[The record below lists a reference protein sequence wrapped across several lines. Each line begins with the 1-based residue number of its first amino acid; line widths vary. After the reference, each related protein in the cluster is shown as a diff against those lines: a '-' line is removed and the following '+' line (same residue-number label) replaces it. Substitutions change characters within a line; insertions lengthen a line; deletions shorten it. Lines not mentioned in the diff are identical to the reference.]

1 MIFKIYKLLIFL
13 NNLLISI
20 ILSILNINLFLK
32 KKSYNVILY
41 YRVGRVG
48 DCAVSIPCIKAI
60 KDQFPKSK
68 LIVFTSIK
76 SLNSPSFL
84 DFKDLLNYVDVFESY
99 DHKKDN
105 LFYLIRKL
113 RGYKIDL
120 WINSSQ
126 DLTNIYSEIRNI
138 CFAKICFSRKIFG
151 SEVNTIKFLAK
162 YLRNINFIPE
172 KNRLLKNLKK
182 IGINDKPTDNEFL
195 IFDKKNYLN
204 LNTKITKIKLDRNVL
219 AISPG
224 ANKKAN
230 IWNIENFINIAHYWV
245 NLDRNVILLGSKD
258 DYNIAKK
265 IEENIDSEN
274 LINFAG
280 KLTISET
287 SYLLSKSKVL
297 VTNDS
302 GLMHIADL
310 LNIFI
315 FAIFSCRDLKSKWHP
330 TNNKSKV
337 YLKNDSK
344 CIPFAN
350 SCKYEKSCINEIN
363 YSEIITDLKKLN

>member
-1 MIFKIYKLLIFL
+1 MIFKIFKLLIFL
-13 NNLLISI
+13 NNLFISF
-20 ILSILNINLFLK
+20 ILSILNINFFLN
-32 KKSYNVILY
+32 KKSYKVILY

-48 DCAVSIPCIKAI
+48 DCAVSIPSIKAI

-76 SLNSPSFL
+76 DKNSPSFL
-84 DFKDLLNYVDVFESY
+84 DFKNLLNYVDVFESY
-99 DHKKDN
+99 DHNKDN
-105 LFYLIRKL
+105 LLHVIRKL
-113 RGYKIDL
+113 RSYKIDL

-138 CFAKICFSRKIFG
+138 LFAKICASKKIYG
-151 SEVNTIKFLAK
+151 SKVNTIKFLAK
-162 YLRNINFIPE
+162 YLRNINFIQE
-172 KNRLLKNLKK
+172 KNRLLKNLKE
-182 IGINDKPTDNEFL
+182 IGIHYKPTNNQLLF
-195 IFDKKNYLN
+195 FDKKNYLN
-204 LNTKITKIKLDRNVL
+204 LNNKITRINFDKNVL

-230 IWNIENFINIAHYWV
+230 IWNIENFINIAHYWI
-245 NLDRNVILLGSKD
+245 NLDRNVILLGSKA
-258 DYNIAKK
+258 DYNITKK
-265 IEENIDSEN
+265 IEEIIDSEK
-274 LINFAG
+274 LKNFAG

-330 TNNKSKV
+330 TNNNSKV

-344 CIPFAN
+344 CTPFTS
-350 SCKYEKSCINEIN
+350 SCQNDKPCINEIN

>member
-20 ILSILNINLFLK
+20 ILSIININLFQN

-84 DFKDLLNYVDVFESY
+84 DFKDLLKYVDVFESY

-113 RGYKIDL
+113 RSYKIDL

-138 CFAKICFSRKIFG
+138 CFAKMCSSKKIFG

-182 IGINDKPTDNEFL
+182 IGINHKPTDNELLNFN
-195 IFDKKNYLN
+195 KKNYLN
-204 LNTKITKIKLDRNVL
+204 LNKKISNISLDRNVL

-230 IWNIENFINIAHYWV
+230 IWHIENFINIAHYWV

-265 IEENIDSEN
+265 IEEIIDSEN

-344 CIPFAN
+344 CIPFAS

>member
-20 ILSILNINLFLK
+20 TLSILNINLFLN

-138 CFAKICFSRKIFG
+138 FFAKICSAKKIFG

-182 IGINDKPTDNEFL
+182 IGINYKPTDNELL

-204 LNTKITKIKLDRNVL
+204 LNKKISKIKLDRNVL

-245 NLDRNVILLGSKD
+245 NLNRNVILLGSKD

-265 IEENIDSEN
+265 IEAIIDSEN

-344 CIPFAN
+344 CTPFTS